1 MWGGHTSIRPRINL
15 VGFPAKQNKKKKMIN
30 LIPDKFLETSE
41 DNKAAFSFAYET
53 FKNGNHDTLLYPVG
67 ENEIDD
73 GTDVLILYTIEN
85 ENWILTTQVIPHE
98 NVCPSDKDTLR
109 MYNNRNDAFSYMDR
123 FSRVMSMDSTDEDTN
138 AQNQ

>member
-1 MWGGHTSIRPRINL
+1 M
-15 VGFPAKQNKKKKMIN
+15 N

-67 ENEIDD
+67 ENKIDD

-138 AQNQ
+138 GQNQ

>member
-1 MWGGHTSIRPRINL
+1 M
-15 VGFPAKQNKKKKMIN
+15 N

-85 ENWILTTQVIPHE
+85 ENWILMTQMVPHE
-98 NVCPSDKDTLR
+98 NLCPSDKDTLR
-109 MYNNRNDAFSYMDR
+109 MYHSRNDAFRYMDR
-123 FSRVMSMDSTDEDTN
+123 VSRVMSMDSTDGDEYV
-138 AQNQ
+138 QN